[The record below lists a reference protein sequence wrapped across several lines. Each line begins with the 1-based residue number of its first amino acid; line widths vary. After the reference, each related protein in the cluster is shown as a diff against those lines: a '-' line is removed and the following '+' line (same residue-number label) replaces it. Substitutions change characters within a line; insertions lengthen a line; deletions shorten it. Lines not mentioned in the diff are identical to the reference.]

1 MSQAGYTP
9 ISLYYST
16 TASAQP
22 VAGNLVFGELAI
34 NIVDKKL
41 YAKDSGGN
49 VFLLASALD
58 NGTVTSINVSGG
70 TTGLTTS
77 GGPVTTSGTITLAG
91 ILSPANGGTGVNN
104 VSNTLTLTG
113 NLVTSGGYNI
123 TLTGTGSTN
132 ITLPTSGTLATILPR
147 VVNTATATSITING
161 DTTDVATMANTQTA
175 GTFTINAPSGT
186 PTNGQKLIFR
196 LSSTAVQTFSWNA
209 IFQGSTDV
217 TLPAVSSS
225 GGKYDYMGFIYNS
238 TAAKWQMIASN
249 FGF

>member
-1 MSQAGYTP
+1 MSQAGFTP
-9 ISLYYST
+9 ISLYYSLS
-16 TASAQP
+16 ASAIP
-22 VAGNLVFGELAI
+22 SAGNLTFGELAI
-34 NIVDKKL
+34 NVADKKL
-41 YAKDSGGN
+41 YSLDSLGN
-49 VFLLASALD
+49 VFLLASASN
-58 NGTVTSINVSGG
+58 NGTVTSVNVSGG

-77 GGPVTTSGTITLAG
+77 GGPVTTTGTITLAG
-91 ILSPANGGTGVNN
+91 VLSPANGGTGVNN

-123 TLTGTGSTN
+123 TLTGTGATN
-132 ITLPTSGTLATILPR
+132 ITLPTSGTLATLLPR

-175 GTFTINAPSGT
+175 GTFTVNAPSGT
-186 PTNGQKLIFR
+186 PANGQKLIFR

-209 IFQGSTDV
+209 IFQGSSDV
-217 TLPAVSSS
+217 ALPTVSSS

-238 TAAKWQMIASN
+238 TATKWQMVASN